1 MSSKS
6 GRDFIMR
13 SATTHPLDRRTMLSG
28 LAALTAIGVSA
39 GLAHAEASSMIEERW
54 TAGGLVGTFA
64 RPRSGPE
71 RGPAVLILA
80 GSGGVARDGIC
91 QEYLLLAQGLAAA
104 GIRSLRYDKRG
115 IGESADLVEREDD
128 VVVQDFVDDAVMA
141 ARDLAARPDV
151 SAVFVAGHS
160 EGSLLATL
168 AAQKTPLAG
177 IALLAG
183 PGRPLHVILREQ
195 LMAIPLPPSQ
205 EHYRQEALEILDK
218 LARGERVPNVPPAHM
233 ALFRPSVQP
242 FLLSIFPIDPAA
254 ELGRLTLP
262 TLIMRGACDIQVS
275 QADFDALTR
284 ARPDAAKLLLPLTN
298 HVFKPAPAN
307 ISDRA
312 AQIKS
317 YNPAAPLVPGLVPAV
332 VDFVSA
338 AGSRR
343 GALRW
348 AGE

>member
-1 MSSKS
+1 
-6 GRDFIMR
+6 
-13 SATTHPLDRRTMLSG
+13 
-28 LAALTAIGVSA
+28 
-39 GLAHAEASSMIEERW
+39 
-54 TAGGLVGTFA
+54 
-64 RPRSGPE
+64 
-71 RGPAVLILA
+71 
-80 GSGGVARDGIC
+80 
-91 QEYLLLAQGLAAA
+91 
-104 GIRSLRYDKRG
+104 
-115 IGESADLVEREDD
+115 
-128 VVVQDFVDDAVMA
+128 DDAVMA

-195 LMAIPLPPSQ
+195 LIAIPLPPSQ
-205 EHYRQEALEILDK
+205 EHYRQAAAKTLDR
-218 LARGERVPNVPPAHM
+218 LARCDAVPNAPPPHM
-233 ALFRPSVQP
+233 PLPRPSVQP

-275 QADFDALTR
+275 QADFDALTG

-298 HVFKPAPAN
+298 HVFKPAPAD

-317 YNPAAPLVPGLVPAV
+317 SNPAAPLVPGLVPAV